1 VFSTA
6 YNSIKGDGSQVNG
19 LRRLC
24 CEGGVMFLIGLWCVA
39 QSCCVITV
47 FRVACCTLN
56 VSAVG
61 LLTQGV
67 DTASINQSIN
77 QKLNFDVT
85 FLLNFSF

>member
-1 VFSTA
+1 
-6 YNSIKGDGSQVNG
+6 
-19 LRRLC
+19 
-24 CEGGVMFLIGLWCVA
+24 MFLIGLLCVA

-67 DTASINQSIN
+67 DTASNNQSFEKSI
-77 QKLNFDVT
+77 LT
-85 FLLNFSF
+85 

>member
-6 YNSIKGDGSQVNG
+6 YNLIKGDGSQVNG

-24 CEGGVMFLIGLWCVA
+24 YEGVKFLIGLLCVA

-56 VSAVG
+56 VSVVG
-61 LLTQGV
+61 VANTG
-67 DTASINQSIN
+67 S
-77 QKLNFDVT
+77 
-85 FLLNFSF
+85 

>member
-6 YNSIKGDGSQVNG
+6 YHLIKGDGSQVNG

-24 CEGGVMFLIGLWCVA
+24 YEGVMHMFLIGLLCVA
-39 QSCCVITV
+39 QSCCVIAV

-61 LLTQGV
+61 LLAQGV
-67 DTASINQSIN
+67 DTASINQSFEKSI
-77 QKLNFDVT
+77 LT
-85 FLLNFSF
+85 

>member
-6 YNSIKGDGSQVNG
+6 YNLIKGDGSQVNG

-24 CEGGVMFLIGLWCVA
+24 CEGVMFLIGLLCDA
-39 QSCCVITV
+39 QSCYVITV

-56 VSAVG
+56 VSAAG

-67 DTASINQSIN
+67 DTASINQSFKKSI
-77 QKLNFDVT
+77 LT
-85 FLLNFSF
+85 

>member
-6 YNSIKGDGSQVNG
+6 YNLIKGDGSQVNG

-24 CEGGVMFLIGLWCVA
+24 CEGVMFLIGLWCVA
-39 QSCCVITV
+39 QSRCVITV

-56 VSAVG
+56 VSAV
-61 LLTQGV
+61 GV